1 MLIRTHASMNAPEWL
16 AYAISRPSDDRLG
29 RMVQFVSC
37 IIEDAVRELAAS
49 LELYWPSEG
58 QNEMP
63 EAHTVGAVGRAFGRA
78 GFHVYHEVQ
87 CRTDGALGHVDLL
100 AISQE
105 RSACVVVEGK
115 RLYNPDGVAA
125 MLRDWHRLGSTRLA
139 SQHGAPSLTDHYR
152 MLVATTWQSEIKER
166 WEGLRDVP
174 TRKDAP
180 SWSDLRK
187 ELNAALLTKPS
198 HIIQTDEHWGKQW
211 FLFAFGK
218 KDTSFFAPA

>member
-1 MLIRTHASMNAPEWL
+1 
-16 AYAISRPSDDRLG
+16 
-29 RMVQFVSC
+29 MVQLVSC

-49 LELYWPSEG
+49 LDLYWPSEG

-87 CRTDGALGHVDLL
+87 CRTDGAVGHVDLL

-105 RSACVVVEGK
+105 RSACVAVEGK
-115 RLYNPDGVAA
+115 RLYNPNGAAA

-139 SQHGAPSLTDHYR
+139 SQHGAPAITDHYR

-166 WEGLRDVP
+166 WEGSHDVP
-174 TRKDAP
+174 TRMEAPASSDRRKD

-187 ELNAALLTKPS
+187 ELNGALLTRS
-198 HIIQTDEHWGKQW
+198 THIIQTDEDWGKQW
-211 FLFAFGK
+211 FLFAFGQ
-218 KDTSFFAPA
+218 KDASFFAPRLAKNRTTQR